1 MPVTSMCCVHKL
13 SSDIMLVFIHTLMG
27 VRDIM
32 WLSVF
37 YIFYKNSGTRLSL
50 QPITVA
56 F

>member
-32 WLSVF
+32 ILCGYRYFTFS
-37 YIFYKNSGTRLSL
+37 IR
-50 QPITVA
+50 TVGPDLA
-56 F
+56 CSPSQ